1 MTKKCVVQKK
11 KIEKSVLICGYLLY
25 SSHTSFITGIIP
37 SACLLLLP
45 YGEGRNNIGNNVEG
59 DKAEEICNCGTKGV
73 VQGMG
78 ANKIANAIMY

>member
-1 MTKKCVVQKK
+1 MT
-11 KIEKSVLICGYLLY
+11 
-25 SSHTSFITGIIP
+25 

-45 YGEGRNNIGNNVEG
+45 YEEGRDNIGNNVEG
-59 DKAEEICNCGTKGV
+59 DKAQEICNCATKGA